1 MSLLRLTYLALAI
14 VGAVWPMSYFIAW
27 FNANGWSLGGMVT
40 AWHANDATSGL
51 VYDLTIAAVALTVF
65 VIAEAVRRRDWLL
78 LVSVPA
84 TFGIGVS
91 CGLPLHLFLRSR
103 RPE

>member
-27 FNANGWSLGGMVT
+27 FDANGWSFGGMVT

-51 VYDLTIAAVALTVF
+51 VYDLTVAAVALTVF
-65 VIAEAVRRRDWLL
+65 VIAEAVHRRDWLL

-103 RPE
+103 RAE

>member
-1 MSLLRLTYLALAI
+1 MSPLRLTYLALAI
-14 VGAVWPMSYFIAW
+14 VGAVWPMSHFIAW
-27 FNANGWSLGGMVT
+27 FNANGWSLPGMVA
-40 AWHANDATSGL
+40 AWHANEATSGL
-51 VYDLTIAAVALTVF
+51 VYDLTVAAAALTVF
-65 VIAEAVRRRDWLL
+65 VISDAVRRRDWLL

-103 RPE
+103 RAE

>member
-51 VYDLTIAAVALTVF
+51 VYDLTVAAAALTVF
-65 VIAEAVRRRDWLL
+65 VVAEAARRRDWLL

-103 RPE
+103 RTD